1 MLPLCAARLP
11 RCAALLPRG
20 SMAAKGMPR
29 CCRGAQHGCLGD
41 ANVRNMAAEVQC
53 RSRGSKAAASMKI
66 HAFTFGETW
75 VTPCQ
80 VGMPTFVYIGGDC
93 ELG

>member
-1 MLPLCAARLP
+1 M
-11 RCAALLPRG
+11 
-20 SMAAKGMPR
+20 
-29 CCRGAQHGCLGD
+29 
-41 ANVRNMAAEVQC
+41 RNMAAEVQC

-80 VGMPTFVYIGGDC
+80 VGMPTFVYIGGTVSLD
-93 ELG
+93 EPFEGG